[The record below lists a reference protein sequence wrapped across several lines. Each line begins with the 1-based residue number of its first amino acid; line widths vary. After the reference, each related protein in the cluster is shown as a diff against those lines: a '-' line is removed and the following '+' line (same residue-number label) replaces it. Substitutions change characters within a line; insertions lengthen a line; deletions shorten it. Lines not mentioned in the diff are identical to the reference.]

1 MEKEA
6 TLTSKGQV
14 TLPADI
20 RRALRLEQG
29 DKVVFTT
36 EGDTVTLRRASKADA
51 FASYAGRYREGAGK
65 TREEINA
72 ELREL
77 RGE

>member
-1 MEKEA
+1 MEKES

-20 RRALRLEQG
+20 RRILRLERG
-29 DKVVFTT
+29 DKVVFTA
-36 EGDTVTLRRASKADA
+36 EGDTVTLHRAPKATSFTA
-51 FASYAGRYREGAGK
+51 YAGRYREGTGK
-65 TREEINA
+65 TRETINA

-77 RGE
+77 RGK

>member
-6 TLTSKGQV
+6 TLTSKGQI
-14 TLPADI
+14 TLPVDI

-36 EGDTVTLRRASKADA
+36 EGNTVTLRCASKANTFCGICWA
-51 FASYAGRYREGAGK
+51 
-65 TREEINA
+65 
-72 ELREL
+72 LP
-77 RGE
+77 

>member
-1 MEKEA
+1 MQKES

-14 TLPADI
+14 TLPVDI

-29 DKVVFTT
+29 DKVVF
-36 EGDTVTLRRASKADA
+36 EAQGDTVTLRRAPKPNT
-51 FASYAGRYREGAGK
+51 FAAYAGRYREGDGK
-65 TREEINA
+65 TRDAINA

>member
-1 MEKEA
+1 MEKES

-29 DKVVFTT
+29 DKVVFTA
-36 EGDTVTLRRASKADA
+36 EGDTVTLRRAPKANT
-51 FASYAGRYREGAGK
+51 FAAYAGRYREGVGK
-65 TREEINA
+65 TRETINT

>member
-6 TLTSKGQV
+6 TITSKGQV

-20 RRALRLEQG
+20 RRLLHLKQG
-29 DKVVFTT
+29 DKVVFSA
-36 EGDTVTLRRASKADA
+36 EGNTVTLRRASKANA
-51 FASYAGRYREGAGK
+51 FASYAGRYREGVGK

>member
-1 MEKEA
+1 MQKES

-14 TLPADI
+14 TLPVDI

-29 DKVVFTT
+29 DKVIFET
-36 EGDTVTLRRASKADA
+36 EGDTVTLRRAPKATA
-51 FASYAGRYREGAGK
+51 FAAYAGRYREGKGK
-65 TREEINA
+65 TRETINA

>member
-29 DKVVFTT
+29 DKVIFTT

>member
-51 FASYAGRYREGAGK
+51 FASYAGRYRDGAGK

>member
-6 TLTSKGQV
+6 TLTSKGQI
-14 TLPADI
+14 TLPVDI

-36 EGDTVTLRRASKADA
+36 EGDTVTLRRASKADT
-51 FASYAGRYREGAGK
+51 FAAYAGRYREGSGK